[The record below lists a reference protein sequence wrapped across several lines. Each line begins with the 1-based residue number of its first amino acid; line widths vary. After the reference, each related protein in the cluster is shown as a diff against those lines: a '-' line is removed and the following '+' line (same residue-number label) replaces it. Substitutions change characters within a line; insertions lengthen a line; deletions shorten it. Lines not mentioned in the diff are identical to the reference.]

1 MKKKDPKNLKHGK
14 DTVLVNEDDHELLYK
29 EIQKRMKEDT
39 KIEIHEVIV

>member
-1 MKKKDPKNLKHGK
+1 MHTLNLFCIITLECK
-14 DTVLVNEDDHELLYK
+14 NEDDHELLYK